1 MKLSNEYSTPV
12 GGALES
18 VAASQHCVYHV
29 YNGLSGSI
37 NGIKKH
43 FFGTSIVDA
52 STEAKGINYNLE
64 KDNTYIVTAT
74 KGTNENETAVW
85 ILNTRNST
93 VVVTSLRSV
102 SGITY
107 RKSGL
112 TFCPY
117 FSVGIVAETSCFK
130 LS

>member
-1 MKLSNEYSTPV
+1 M
-12 GGALES
+12 
-18 VAASQHCVYHV
+18 AASQHCVYNMH
-29 YNGLSGSI
+29 NALRASI
-37 NGIKKH
+37 NSIEGH
-43 FFGTSIVDA
+43 FWGTSVVDA

-85 ILNTRNST
+85 ILNTRNSV
-93 VVVTSLRSV
+93 VVVTTLRSV
-102 SGITY
+102 SNITY